1 LVSYPARKATLFP
14 IGCELLKVDHLQN
27 KLLTSALSVSWVT
40 LPAAVHYVRQ
50 RVINSSPDKVLVPCL
65 NKFMRRTT
73 GAQHMFLILI
83 KATKESLQRFDDRTN
98 RSVQPCDTTTIFG
111 RKIAPSADRPE
122 EVEGLPSKAR
132 ITEARILASVT
143 KALDVALEL
152 NC

>member
-1 LVSYPARKATLFP
+1 MSMLR
-14 IGCELLKVDHLQN
+14 
-27 KLLTSALSVSWVT
+27 VSWVT

-98 RSVQPCDTTTIFG
+98 RSTLPCDSAATFG
-111 RKIAPSADRPE
+111 RKIAPSVNRFE
-122 EVEGLPSKAR
+122 EGEGVPHKAR
-132 ITEARILASVT
+132 LTEARILASVT
-143 KALDVALEL
+143 KALDIALEL

>member
-1 LVSYPARKATLFP
+1 M
-14 IGCELLKVDHLQN
+14 I
-27 KLLTSALSVSWVT
+27 LTPALSVSWVT

-50 RVINSSPDKVLVPCL
+50 RVINSTPDKVLVPCL

-83 KATKESLQRFDDRTN
+83 RATKESLQRYEQSTHVEVDEYYGPATL
-98 RSVQPCDTTTIFG
+98 G
-111 RKIAPSADRPE
+111 RAIAPSVDRSGGVAAVPNK
-122 EVEGLPSKAR
+122 SR

-143 KALDVALEL
+143 QALDVALEL

>member
-1 LVSYPARKATLFP
+1 M
-14 IGCELLKVDHLQN
+14 I
-27 KLLTSALSVSWVT
+27 LTSTVSVSWVT

-50 RVINSSPDKVLVPCL
+50 RVINSTPDKVLVPCL

-83 KATKESLQRFDDRTN
+83 RATKESLQRYEQTTHVEDDECYEPATL
-98 RSVQPCDTTTIFG
+98 G
-111 RKIAPSADRPE
+111 RPIAPSVDRLG
-122 EVEGLPSKAR
+122 EVGTVPNKSR

-143 KALDVALEL
+143 RALDVALEL